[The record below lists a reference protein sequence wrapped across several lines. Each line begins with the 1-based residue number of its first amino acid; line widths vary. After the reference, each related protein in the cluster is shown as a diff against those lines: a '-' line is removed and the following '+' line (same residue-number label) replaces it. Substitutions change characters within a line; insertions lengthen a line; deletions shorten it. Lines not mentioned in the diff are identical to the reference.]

1 MKDRRRGFT
10 LIELL
15 IVIAIIGILA
25 AVLIPQL
32 LGARSSANRR
42 ALQAHSGNVYKTVTA
57 VYADDPDVNMATL
70 ATEAEGKCL
79 TSTFTLDVG
88 GETFNYGWSSP
99 PQAVFSCTVTPVP
112 TTSDFI
118 VTVVGDATT
127 ASAQSINGR
136 NP

>member
-1 MKDRRRGFT
+1 MKNRTCGFT

-32 LGARSSANRR
+32 LGARSSANKK
-42 ALQAHSGNVYKTVTA
+42 ALQAHSSNVYKSVTA
-57 VYADDPDVNMATL
+57 VYADDPNVDMTDL
-70 ATEAEGKCL
+70 AIEAQGKCL
-79 TSTFTLDVG
+79 TSTSTLIVNTK
-88 GETFNYGWSSP
+88 TFNYGWSSP
-99 PQAVFSCTVTPVP
+99 PQAVSICTVIPVS
-112 TTSDFI
+112 TSSDFI

-127 ASAQSINGR
+127 SSAQSINGR

>member
-1 MKDRRRGFT
+1 MKGYGHGFT
-10 LIELL
+10 LVELL

-32 LGARSSANRR
+32 LGARSSASRR
-42 ALQAHSGNVYKTVTA
+42 ALQAHSSNVYKTVTA
-57 VYADDPDVNMATL
+57 VYADDPDVNMTNL
-70 ATEAEGKCL
+70 ALEAQVKCL
-79 TSTFTLDVG
+79 ASTFTLDVD

-99 PQAVFSCTVTPVP
+99 PQAVLSCTVSPVP
-112 TTSDFI
+112 ITSDFI